1 MKRIA
6 WVHPK
11 LSQQLSGM
19 WSVGHRPRQ
28 ASLGWCPTSQR
39 QFGMHP
45 IGTKSTWSQGFYL
58 DLKKHSPCH
67 FKTKQF

>member
-19 WSVGHRPRQ
+19 WSVGHRPLPLAGVPP
-28 ASLGWCPTSQR
+28 ASDNLGCTQLP
-39 QFGMHP
+39 
-45 IGTKSTWSQGFYL
+45 
-58 DLKKHSPCH
+58 
-67 FKTKQF
+67 